1 MKTKNQEKNI
11 KRTCNCI
18 LQTNKM
24 LTQNLTKNKIKIIL
38 HESKK
43 LAEELFNQVL
53 NKIYFVIESIIA

>member
-1 MKTKNQEKNI
+1 MKTKNQEKKI